1 MITARLT
8 NETGG
13 MKGGYARRGID
24 VALSGTLGLEL
35 GLGGSKTRERHAV
48 G

>member
-1 MITARLT
+1 MITARFT

-13 MKGGYARRGID
+13 MKGATKAPKPKTLG
-24 VALSGTLGLEL
+24 GTLGLEL
-35 GLGGSKTRERHAV
+35 GLGGRKACEGHAI

>member
-8 NETGG
+8 NETGDV
-13 MKGGYARRGID
+13 KGATKAPKPKTLG
-24 VALSGTLGLEL
+24 GTLGLEL
-35 GLGGSKTRERHAV
+35 GLGGRKTCERYAI